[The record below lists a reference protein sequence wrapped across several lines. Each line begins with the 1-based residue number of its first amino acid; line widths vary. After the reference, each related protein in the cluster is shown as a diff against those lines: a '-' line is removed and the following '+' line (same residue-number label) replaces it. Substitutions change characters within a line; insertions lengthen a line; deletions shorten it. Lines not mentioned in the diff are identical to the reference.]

1 MKNTNLRK
9 LVISGLMAAIVF
21 VFTIVIRIPIAI
33 TGGYVNIGDA
43 AVLLCSYLIG
53 GVYGALAAGLGSAL
67 ADLSAGYTIY
77 APATFIIK
85 FLMVIVAN
93 IFYTK
98 TFKEKRPVAMVLA
111 GIFAEFIMVF
121 GYFVFESIFLGLGL
135 SAFAGVYGNVV
146 QGGVCFIIATALG
159 TVLVKQVKPKLLES
173 Y

>member
-9 LVISGLMAAIVF
+9 LVVSGLMAAIVF

-53 GVYGALAAGLGSAL
+53 GAFGALAAGIGSAL
-67 ADLSAGYTIY
+67 ADLSAGYTTY
-77 APATFIIK
+77 VPATFIIK
-85 FLMVIVAN
+85 SLMVLVAN
-93 IFYTK
+93 FFYTK
-98 TFKEKRPVAMVLA
+98 TFKEKRHIAMALA
-111 GIFAEFIMVF
+111 GTCAEFIMVF
-121 GYFVFESIFLGLGL
+121 GYFAFESTVLGLGI

-146 QGGVCFIIATALG
+146 QGGVCFIIAILLG
-159 TVLVKQVKPKLLES
+159 TVLVKQVKPRLLES